1 MLILAVIL
9 FFVNLV
15 VFPIFYLRLKSRFS
29 SRRVLS
35 EIRQE
40 MDSLIVDLGRET
52 DRDVALLESRI
63 QGLRNL
69 MEEAQQMIL
78 LSSRETEK
86 RKRSS
91 EIEHQ
96 LTMNPHK
103 EETKPVEP
111 VRVYTRQ
118 SVIRSSSPVTIEV
131 PLAERVLDLARKD
144 ISPQMIAKT
153 LSVSLGEVELILDM
167 NNSSL

>member
-15 VFPIFYLRLKSRFS
+15 AFPIFYLRLKSRFS

-63 QGLRNL
+63 QGLRN
-69 MEEAQQMIL
+69 
-78 LSSRETEK
+78 
-86 RKRSS
+86 
-91 EIEHQ
+91 
-96 LTMNPHK
+96 
-103 EETKPVEP
+103 
-111 VRVYTRQ
+111 
-118 SVIRSSSPVTIEV
+118 
-131 PLAERVLDLARKD
+131 
-144 ISPQMIAKT
+144 
-153 LSVSLGEVELILDM
+153 
-167 NNSSL
+167 